1 MPAVGSGALVGSLV
15 PCGRVGHGGVLAARG
30 GRVME
35 EGMRVRVREDEL
47 LRRVL
52 DYQVHHACVR
62 PAVLALLPF
71 PRPQTR
77 QQAALAPLDA
87 QGAFKRQGGSGRGA
101 GNLGEQEHVLQREH
115 VDELR
120 KLPIQACLL
129 STRTCQHHPPEPGRK
144 TGAQAATAAAAAP
157 LLLLLLH
164 TRDGHTMRQP
174 AP

>member
-1 MPAVGSGALVGSLV
+1 MLACAPPYSLSCRSPAPKHVS
-15 PCGRVGHGGVLAARG
+15 
-30 GRVME
+30 
-35 EGMRVRVREDEL
+35 
-47 LRRVL
+47 
-52 DYQVHHACVR
+52 R
-62 PAVLALLPF
+62 P
-71 PRPQTR
+71 RS
-77 QQAALAPLDA
+77 PLDA

-144 TGAQAATAAAAAP
+144 TGAQAATAAAAAAP
-157 LLLLLLH
+157 PLLLLLLLLLH
-164 TRDGHTMRQP
+164 TRDAHDMRQP